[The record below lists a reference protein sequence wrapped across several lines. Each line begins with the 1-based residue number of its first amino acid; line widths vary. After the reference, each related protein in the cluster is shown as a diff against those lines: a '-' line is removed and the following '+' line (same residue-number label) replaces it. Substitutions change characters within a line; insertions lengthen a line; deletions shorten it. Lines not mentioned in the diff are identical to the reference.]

1 MSHDNNPI
9 TRALRRLE
17 THFDDAD
24 QRMRDFMAAEAA
36 GDKPDPDSFLHM
48 LEQRSVTRRAM
59 EAQHKLHEKPLKT
72 VLTEAK

>member
-17 THFDDAD
+17 TRFDDSD
-24 QRMRDFMAAEAA
+24 LRMRDFLAAEAA
-36 GDKPDPDSFLHM
+36 GEKPDPDSFLRM

-59 EAQHKLHEKPLKT
+59 ESQAKLHEKPLKT
-72 VLTEAK
+72 VLSEAK